1 MGKVL
6 TWRKNVNQSSLWMI
20 KYIFYDLHYRRDV
33 RITLSPSFQFR
44 NFLFSTFP
52 VDPFTMVLFKW
63 DPVIQTLNSS
73 TNVTFKS
80 SHRKGKECQRNANL
94 YIALNCS
101 IWQISSKP
109 AKCQDGGEG
118 ICREANYSLWDWCLT
133 VYDWKWPKP
142 LFLKLLVISELLRF
156 LQSLTEGYFH
166 QDRN

>member
-1 MGKVL
+1 MP
-6 TWRKNVNQSSLWMI
+6 

-52 VDPFTMVLFKW
+52 VDPFAMVLFKW

-94 YIALNCS
+94 FIALNCS
-101 IWQISSKP
+101 IWQISCKP
-109 AKCQDGGEG
+109 AKCQDGGEAV
-118 ICREANYSLWDWCLT
+118 CQEANYSLWDWCLT
-133 VYDWKWPKP
+133 VYDWKWRNFQT
-142 LFLKLLVISELLRF
+142 LILITVGNFHIISAPTKSNCRF
-156 LQSLTEGYFH
+156 FSS
-166 QDRN
+166 R